1 MNSVGRLYNWKQYEI
16 RMRVTIF
23 GIFMPSKESLSREN
37 KYDVLTLK
45 SEVRGYAAL
54 KESEKVTLAPNI

>member
-1 MNSVGRLYNWKQYEI
+1 VGGLYNWKHYEI

-23 GIFMPSKESLSREN
+23 GIFMPSKESPSKEN

-45 SEVRGYAAL
+45 SEMRGYAAL
-54 KESEKVTLAPNI
+54 K